1 MLISIHEIW
10 EKMTENEGGMKML
23 IETRLNTIVNIVEE
37 KGSVTI
43 QELMELMDVSES
55 TIRRSI
61 KTLDKAGRLVKVHGG
76 AIAIDTGIGTKDNDV
91 ISRQKLNREDKIK
104 IAKYAA
110 SIIKPNEFI
119 FIDAG
124 TTTEILAEMI
134 TDKSVTVVTNG
145 ISHAKILA
153 AKGITTFLLG
163 GMLKQTTE
171 AVVGEEA
178 IRSLNK
184 YNFTKGFFG
193 TNGIGISNGFSTPE
207 DREAILKE
215 NAMSRSKEVF
225 ILADKSK
232 FEFVSSVR
240 FGEFRDATIITTN
253 LNSDK
258 YKMCANVVEV

>member
-104 IAKYAA
+104 IANTA
-110 SIIKPNEFI
+110 SRS
-119 FIDAG
+119 AR
-124 TTTEILAEMI
+124 ILSPSL
-134 TDKSVTVVTNG
+134 K
-145 ISHAKILA
+145 ISILV
-153 AKGITTFLLG
+153 IHLFP
-163 GMLKQTTE
+163 
-171 AVVGEEA
+171 
-178 IRSLNK
+178 
-184 YNFTKGFFG
+184 FTKRG
-193 TNGIGISNGFSTPE
+193 
-207 DREAILKE
+207 
-215 NAMSRSKEVF
+215 NAFPQS
-225 ILADKSK
+225 
-232 FEFVSSVR
+232 
-240 FGEFRDATIITTN
+240 
-253 LNSDK
+253 
-258 YKMCANVVEV
+258 